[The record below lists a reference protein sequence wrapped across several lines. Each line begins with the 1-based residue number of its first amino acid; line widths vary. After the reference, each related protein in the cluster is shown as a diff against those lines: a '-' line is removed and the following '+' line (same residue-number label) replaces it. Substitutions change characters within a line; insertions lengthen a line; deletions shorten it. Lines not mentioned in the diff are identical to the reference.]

1 MIKKMRNSNKNTFL
15 RLSSLTAVLMACSM
29 AQAVD
34 MGGLEIMGY
43 TRGGFASSAIGM
55 PRGGYTLGGDMQKYR
70 LGNEGDVGFELEIK
84 KTFDLGNGLKW
95 SVDYMPTVW
104 NGVTGT
110 QQGYAEMT
118 GLDFAPEAK
127 FWAGQ
132 RRLRIQDVH
141 IVDKFFM
148 DYGLNTGAGVTNY
161 GLGFAKLGVG
171 IFNGSSFDNKNSAQN
186 NARRFN
192 VDLSEIHSNEGGV
205 VRVLGTVVSG
215 TFAYGQPGSSLSLSH
230 NQSDFLIKGLTNTFF
245 LQTASGHAD
254 MNGQFQGLGDATTV
268 ATNAGILGTGQ
279 LPGMKSNRI
288 GESINWQTGKFG
300 GQALIALQNG
310 KIEGGPQ
317 DGINTRDTTLGGR
330 VSYAITN
337 NLKLLAEVGST
348 GRSIDGQANQTLN
361 KFTFAPTLAMAPD
374 FWSRPEMRF
383 YVTRANWNAAAAA
396 ANATTFGLNGRTS
409 ATTAGVQIE
418 AWW

>member
-1 MIKKMRNSNKNTFL
+1 MNKHIRSSNMNKKML
-15 RLSSLTAVLMACSM
+15 LSALTLALLGSVS
-29 AQAVD
+29 AQAIDV
-34 MGGLEIMGY
+34 GGVELMGY
-43 TRGGFASSAIGM
+43 TRGGFATSQTSM

-70 LGNEGDVGFELEIK
+70 LGNEGDIGFELEIK
-84 KTFDLGNGLKW
+84 KTFDMGNGLKW

-104 NGVTGT
+104 NGVNGT
-110 QQGYAEMT
+110 DQAFAEMS

-171 IFNGSSFDNKNSAQN
+171 VFNGGSINNKNSAQN
-186 NARRFN
+186 NARRIN

-205 VRVLGTVVSG
+205 LRVLGSVVSG
-215 TFAYGQPGSSLSLSH
+215 SFAYGKPGSSLSVSH
-230 NQSDFLIKGLTNTFF
+230 NQSDFLIPGLTNTVFV
-245 LQTASGHAD
+245 QTASGHAD
-254 MNGQFQGLGDATTV
+254 MNGQFQGLGDASTV
-268 ATNAGILGTGQ
+268 ATNAGILGSGQ
-279 LPGMKSNRI
+279 LAGVSSTRI
-288 GESINWQTGKFG
+288 GDAINWQTGKFG

-317 DGINTRDTTLGGR
+317 NGINTRDTTLGGR
-330 VSYAITN
+330 VSYAMTN
-337 NLKLLAEVGST
+337 NFKLLAEVGTT

-383 YVTRANWNAAAAA
+383 YVTRASWNAAAAA
-396 ANATTFGLNGRTS
+396 ANAGTFGLGGRTS
-409 ATTAGVQIE
+409 TTTAGVQIE

>member
-1 MIKKMRNSNKNTFL
+1 MIKKTRNSKTNTFL
-15 RLSSLTAVLMACSM
+15 RLSSLAAALMACGS

-84 KTFDLGNGLKW
+84 KTFDMGNGLKW
-95 SVDYMPTVW
+95 SVDYMPTIW

-110 QQGYAEMT
+110 QQGFAEMS

-215 TFAYGQPGSSLSLSH
+215 TFAYGKPGSSLSLSH
-230 NQSDFLIKGLTNTFF
+230 NQSDFLIKGLTNTVF

-254 MNGQFQGLGDATTV
+254 MNGQFQGLGDATTI
-268 ATNAGILGTGQ
+268 ATNAGVLGTGQ

-310 KIEGGPQ
+310 KVEGGPQ

-330 VSYAITN
+330 ISYAMTN
-337 NLKLLAEVGST
+337 NFKLLAEVGST
-348 GRSIDGQANQTLN
+348 GRSIDGQAKQTLN
-361 KFTFAPTLAMAPD
+361 KFTFAPTIAMAPD

-383 YVTRANWNAAAAA
+383 YVTRASWNAAAAT
-396 ANATTFGLNGRTS
+396 ANAATFGLNGRTS